1 VFGDST
7 PVLANG
13 QAFRNY
19 RCVPLLRDM
28 DNDSIKDL
36 TLGEWYSSIRF
47 YHNSGTNAEPLFTTF
62 VNLVEP
68 DPDSFRN
75 GNPPRIAHA
84 DWDGDTDLDMITC
97 DYYGWVTLRENIT
110 VTGIDGEPK
119 RPQPARGSPTVL
131 SRAQLLAELQGSD
144 LSLLDA
150 SGRQI
155 LNPQS
160 SITNL
165 KSLSPGI
172 YFVLVQTAGSPD
184 NPSPFP
190 LPQGA
195 RVRKVVLGR

>member
-1 VFGDST
+1 
-7 PVLANG
+7 
-13 QAFRNY
+13 
-19 RCVPLLRDM
+19 M

-110 VTGIDGEPK
+110 VTGISGEPK
-119 RPQPARGSPTVL
+119 QRPGSALPTVL
-131 SRAQLLAELQGSD
+131 TRAQLLAELLADPS
-144 LSLLDA
+144 LSLFDP

-155 LNPQS
+155 PNPQS
-160 SITNL
+160 SITSL
-165 KSLSPGI
+165 KYPSGVFFLRSA
-172 YFVLVQTAGSPD
+172 TAT
-184 NPSPFP
+184 
-190 LPQGA
+190 
-195 RVRKVVLGR
+195 RKVVLGQ